1 MRLSIILFILI
12 NAIYADQTFNYSRQQ
27 AQIAESQAR
36 IQVEAAKKLMPQI
49 SKENDLPTNK
59 QLENQTNIDKL
70 AVEQSKNKIDP
81 IALEVES
88 GEKYYIFSDKLKSD
102 VNSMS
107 KQFKEHP
114 PLDFNQT
121 LTYYNE
127 LSKTNKT
134 GFGDNKL
141 LIFISYSMPKDEI
154 IKMIKQ
160 AEPIGAVFVFRG
172 MINGSM
178 KQTQKEFLDLKK
190 NYQVGAMINPK
201 LYTSFN
207 ITRVPSF
214 VIYDSSGS
222 DLLKEACN
230 VTPNYTKVSG
240 DVSVRFALETL
251 RRSNQSGLGKLAS
264 NYLDM
269 LDSSGFYKK

>member
-1 MRLSIILFILI
+1 MRLLIIFFTLV
-12 NAIYADQTFNYSRQQ
+12 NVVYADQVFTYSRQQ
-27 AQIAESQAR
+27 AAIAESQAR
-36 IQVEAAKKLMPQI
+36 LQVEAARQLMPQM
-49 SKENDLPTNK
+49 SAESTVLTDK
-59 QLENQTNIDKL
+59 QLQNQRDVDKL
-70 AVEQSKNKIDP
+70 AIEQSKNKIDP

-102 VNSMS
+102 INNMS

-127 LSKTNKT
+127 LSKNSKT
-134 GFGDNKL
+134 GVGNNKL
-141 LIFISYSMPKDEI
+141 LIFISYSMPKDDI
-154 IKMIKQ
+154 VKIIKQ

-178 KQTQKEFLDLKK
+178 KQTQKEFISLKK

-201 LYTSFN
+201 LYTAFN

-214 VIYDSSGS
+214 VVYDSSGS

-230 VTPNYTKVSG
+230 VTPNYTKVAG

-264 NYLDM
+264 NYLDL
-269 LDSSGFYKK
+269 LDSSGLYKK